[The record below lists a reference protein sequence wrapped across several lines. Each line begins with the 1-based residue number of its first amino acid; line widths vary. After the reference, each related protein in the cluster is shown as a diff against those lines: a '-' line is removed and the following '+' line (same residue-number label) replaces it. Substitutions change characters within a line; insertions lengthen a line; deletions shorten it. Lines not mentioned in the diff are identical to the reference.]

1 MTRVNGQDQIE
12 GALRGAIIALGN
24 FDGFHLGHQAVAG
37 RAMAIARELGAPAI
51 IATFD
56 PHPVRHFQPDAPP
69 FRLTTLD
76 QRERLFTAAGADAMM
91 VYHFDG
97 ELAAVTA
104 SDFITDWLIH
114 RAGARGVVTGEDFTF
129 GKGRGGSTALLH
141 AEGEKRGLIVETVG
155 PVTDGEGVISSSRIR
170 DALRDGD
177 CALAARL
184 LTRPFAIEGAVQH
197 GAKLGRTIGMPTANI
212 VLGTYLRPKYG
223 IYAVRGRLPDGRL
236 VNGAANLGIRP
247 SFDPPVE
254 LLETFFFDFSEDL
267 YGQTLEIELIA
278 YLRPEAKFDSLDALT
293 AQMQADCEQAR
304 QILADPPILA

>member
-1 MTRVNGQDQIE
+1 
-12 GALRGAIIALGN
+12 
-24 FDGFHLGHQAVAG
+24 
-37 RAMAIARELGAPAI
+37 
-51 IATFD
+51 
-56 PHPVRHFQPDAPP
+56 
-69 FRLTTLD
+69 
-76 QRERLFTAAGADAMM
+76 
-91 VYHFDG
+91 
-97 ELAAVTA
+97 
-104 SDFITDWLIH
+104 
-114 RAGARGVVTGEDFTF
+114 
-129 GKGRGGSTALLH
+129 
-141 AEGEKRGLIVETVG
+141 
-155 PVTDGEGVISSSRIR
+155 
-170 DALRDGD
+170 
-177 CALAARL
+177 
-184 LTRPFAIEGAVQH
+184 
-197 GAKLGRTIGMPTANI
+197 MPTAYI